1 MTNFVIYTDLNRRD
15 LFMKEEKMEL
25 TQEQIEKWKEEFGAI
40 YRTTISGIPYIWR
53 KLRRIDYVDVMSRKK
68 EEKSQDARVYARQD
82 EITKRCVLYPENIAE
97 LVEQNGA
104 LSTVISDEI
113 MLRSGFAAEETEEL

>member
-1 MTNFVIYTDLNRRD
+1 
-15 LFMKEEKMEL
+15 MKEEKLEL
-25 TQEQIEKWKEEFGAI
+25 TQEQIEKWKEEFGSI
-40 YRTTISGIPYIWR
+40 YRTTISGVPYIWR
-53 KLRRIDYVDVMSRKK
+53 KLRRIDYVYVMSRKT
-68 EEKSQDARVYARQD
+68 EEKNQDARVYARQD
-82 EITKRCVLYPENIAE
+82 EITKMCVLYPENIAE